1 MENFSFTLTEAEAN
15 IIIAALVKQPF
26 EVVANLIQKLQTQAS
41 NQQKSKEIMNAAA
54 TVANYQQKEMDNG

>member
-15 IIIAALVKQPF
+15 IIIAALAKQPF

-41 NQQKSKEIMNAAA
+41 NQQKNKEIMNAAA
-54 TVANYQQKEMDNG
+54 AQANPAPN